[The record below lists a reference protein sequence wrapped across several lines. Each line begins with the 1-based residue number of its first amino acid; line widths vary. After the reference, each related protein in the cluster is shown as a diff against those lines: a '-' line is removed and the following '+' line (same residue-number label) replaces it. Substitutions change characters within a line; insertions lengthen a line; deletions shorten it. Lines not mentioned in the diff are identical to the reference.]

1 VPDESRLRPCAPP
14 VLHSSHALRE
24 LGIAGEQA
32 RCMIK
37 RVENPPSSPDRVPNH
52 GVRAPKANKI
62 RANSAGVMT
71 ADDLTQSALA

>member
-1 VPDESRLRPCAPP
+1 
-14 VLHSSHALRE
+14 
-24 LGIAGEQA
+24 
-32 RCMIK
+32 MIK
-37 RVENPPSSPDRVPNH
+37 PVENPSSSPDRVPNH